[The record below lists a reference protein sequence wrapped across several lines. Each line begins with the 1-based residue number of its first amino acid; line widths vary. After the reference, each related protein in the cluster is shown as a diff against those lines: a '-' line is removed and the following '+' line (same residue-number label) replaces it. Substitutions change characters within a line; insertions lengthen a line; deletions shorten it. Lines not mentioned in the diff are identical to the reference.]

1 MEVVAVIGASSDS
14 SRYSYKAMEM
24 LKEFGHRPIPVHP
37 RETEVLGQKVIHKL
51 TELVGESV
59 DTITVYVNPAISDKY
74 EKDILAVH
82 PKRVI
87 FNPGAENPRLAA
99 SLQANGIK
107 VENACTLV
115 LLRTAQF

>member
-24 LKEFGHRPIPVHP
+24 LEEYGHNPVPVHP
-37 RETEVLGQKVIHKL
+37 REEEVLGHKVIHNL
-51 TELVGESV
+51 GELKDKKI

-74 EKDILAVH
+74 EKDMILVK

-87 FNPGAENPRLAA
+87 FNPGAENAKLSAA
-99 SLQANGIK
+99 LEKNGIK

-115 LLRTAQF
+115 LLRTGQY

>member
-14 SRYSYKAMEM
+14 SRYSYKAMKM
-24 LKEFGHRPIPVHP
+24 LTEHGHKPVPVHP
-37 RETEVLGQKVIHKL
+37 REEEVLGLKVVHNL
-51 TELVGESV
+51 GELAGQRI

-74 EKDILAVH
+74 EKDMIAVH

-87 FNPGAENPRLAA
+87 FNPGAENSKLEK
-99 SLQANGIK
+99 SLLVHGIA

-115 LLRTAQF
+115 LLSTDQF